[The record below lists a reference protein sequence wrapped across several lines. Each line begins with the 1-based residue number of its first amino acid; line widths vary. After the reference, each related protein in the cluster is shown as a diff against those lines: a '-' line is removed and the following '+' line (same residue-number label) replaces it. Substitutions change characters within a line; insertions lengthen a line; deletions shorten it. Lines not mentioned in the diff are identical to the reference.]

1 MQLLFLLTMM
11 AITFC
16 DALQVSTSVSVS
28 TTTSLQAVVTPLPCE
43 RVTPEP
49 CELQTQE
56 RFNRFAYAFI
66 YEKNLTK
73 AFEYIAVDYIN
84 HNPFAQNGSAAALDI
99 LGPVWGNTT
108 ILPFRTR
115 FKDNM
120 GWLNYNA
127 SGIGEVVDR
136 FRWEGGCIVEHWDVG
151 ETYPPCG
158 SPSDIS

>member
-1 MQLLFLLTMM
+1 MVKQFKYTSISRSLQYLAYWYFINCLSARSVTLICFKMQLLFLLAMM

-16 DALQVSTSVSVS
+16 DALQVSTSASVS

-73 AFEYIAVDYIN
+73 AFEYIAVDYIVR
-84 HNPFAQNGSAAALDI
+84 HSSSLSLA
-99 LGPVWGNTT
+99 
-108 ILPFRTR
+108 
-115 FKDNM
+115 
-120 GWLNYNA
+120 YN
-127 SGIGEVVDR
+127 SK
-136 FRWEGGCIVEHWDVG
+136 F
-151 ETYPPCG
+151 
-158 SPSDIS
+158 S